1 MHLNKNLVCFVNQK
15 SIEHI
20 TDSEILELYYQKKDN
35 ELLGVLLQRYTL
47 LLLGT
52 CLKYLKNEAEARDAV
67 QQVFLKSLTEIPK
80 YKITYFK
87 SWIYM
92 VAKNHCLMIL
102 RNKNITLE
110 IDTLSLSED
119 SSLNKEE
126 FHLKEDQLNILE
138 SSIVQLNDGQKECIQ
153 LFYLQ
158 KKSYQEVC
166 EITGFTLLQVKSFI
180 QNGKRNLKILMEKK
194 STKQHE

>member
-1 MHLNKNLVCFVNQK
+1 MNQK
-15 SIEHI
+15 QLEHI
-20 TDSEILELYYQKKDN
+20 TDAQLLELYYQNNDN
-35 ELLGVLLQRYTL
+35 ELLGILLQRYTL

-52 CLKYLKNEAEARDAV
+52 CLKYLKNETEARDAV

-92 VAKNHCLMIL
+92 VAKNHCLMLL

-110 IDTLSLSED
+110 FDSVSVVEED
-119 SSLNKEE
+119 NNKKEE
-126 FHLKEDQLNILE
+126 LLLKEEQLNILE
-138 SSIVQLNDGQKECIQ
+138 ASIDELNDGQKECIQ
-153 LFYLQ
+153 MFYLQ

-166 EITGFTLLQVKSFI
+166 EHTGFTLLQVKSFI

-194 STKQHE
+194 SIKNHE

>member
-1 MHLNKNLVCFVNQK
+1 VQQKNL
-15 SIEHI
+15 EHI
-20 TDSEILELYYQKKDN
+20 TDTELLELFYQKNDNEIL
-35 ELLGVLLQRYTL
+35 GILLQRYTL

-52 CLKYLKNEAEARDAV
+52 CLKYLKNETEARDAV

-92 VAKNHCLMIL
+92 VAKNHCLMLL

-110 IDTLSLSED
+110 FESVSIVEED
-119 SSLNKEE
+119 NNYKEE
-126 FHLKEDQLNILE
+126 LFLKEEQLNTLE
-138 SSIVQLNDGQKECIQ
+138 AAIEDLNNEQKACIQ

-158 KKSYQEVC
+158 KKSYHEVC

-194 STKQHE
+194 SIKNHE

>member
-1 MHLNKNLVCFVNQK
+1 MNQK
-15 SIEHI
+15 QLEHI
-20 TDSEILELYYQKKDN
+20 TDAQLLELYYQNNDN
-35 ELLGVLLQRYTL
+35 ELLGILLQRYTL

-52 CLKYLKNEAEARDAV
+52 CLKYLKNETEARDAV

-92 VAKNHCLMIL
+92 VAKNHCLMLL

-110 IDTLSLSED
+110 FDSVSVVEED
-119 SSLNKEE
+119 NNKKEE
-126 FHLKEDQLNILE
+126 LLLKEEQLNILE
-138 SSIVQLNDGQKECIQ
+138 ASIDELNKGQKECIQ
-153 LFYLQ
+153 MFYLQ

-166 EITGFTLLQVKSFI
+166 EHTGFTLLQVKSFI

-194 STKQHE
+194 SIKNHE

>member
-1 MHLNKNLVCFVNQK
+1 MNQK
-15 SIEHI
+15 QLEHI
-20 TDSEILELYYQKKDN
+20 TDAQLLELYYQKNDN
-35 ELLGVLLQRYTL
+35 ELLGILLQRYTL

-52 CLKYLKNEAEARDAV
+52 CLKYLKNETEARDAV

-92 VAKNHCLMIL
+92 VAKNHCLMLL

-110 IDTLSLSED
+110 FDSVSVVEED
-119 SSLNKEE
+119 NNKREELFLKEE
-126 FHLKEDQLNILE
+126 QLNILE
-138 SSIVQLNDGQKECIQ
+138 ASIDELNDGQKECIQ
-153 LFYLQ
+153 MFYLQ

-166 EITGFTLLQVKSFI
+166 EHTGFTLLQVKSFI

-194 STKQHE
+194 SNMNHE